1 MIRFICEP
9 VVDRV
14 GVIKN
19 VFKATFAT
27 YAAVH
32 HNSDVDDYIVD
43 VNDVDIEEDDDDDNV
58 Q

>member
-1 MIRFICEP
+1 MIRFTCEP

-32 HNSDVDDYIVD
+32 RNGDVNDYSVD
-43 VNDVDIEEDDDDDNV
+43 VNVVDIEEDDDDDNV